1 MVFVSLTSLNMMI
14 SRSIHVAANDIIS
27 FFLIINIPLFIYIT
41 SSLLPNGHLVCSHA
55 LPFVN
60 STTMNIGVHASFRIM
75 VFSEIC
81 PGMGLLDHM
90 VVLVLVFKGTS
101 ILYSTVV
108 VPVYLPINSVGGFL
122 LLCTLSSILLFVDFL
137 MMDILTS
144 ELSYERTSVI

>member
-1 MVFVSLTSLNMMI
+1 
-14 SRSIHVAANDIIS
+14 
-27 FFLIINIPLFIYIT
+27 
-41 SSLLPNGHLVCSHA
+41 
-55 LPFVN
+55 
-60 STTMNIGVHASFRIM
+60 M
-75 VFSEIC
+75 VFSDIC

>member
-1 MVFVSLTSLNMMI
+1 
-14 SRSIHVAANDIIS
+14 
-27 FFLIINIPLFIYIT
+27 
-41 SSLLPNGHLVCSHA
+41 
-55 LPFVN
+55 
-60 STTMNIGVHASFRIM
+60 M